1 MNVLVLNSDFRP
13 INITT
18 LRRGFNLV
26 YKGRAEIV
34 DHHKNN
40 SIESSV
46 GHFKRPSVIRLI
58 NYVYL
63 PFKKVP
69 MNKKNIFKRDGN
81 ECGYCGSKT
90 NLTLDHIKPKSK
102 GGEHTWDNLITCC
115 KKCNEKKDDLTPS
128 QAGLTMRIKPYR
140 PTFNEFALL
149 NKNKLDSWLKFL
161 TDDYR

>member
-1 MNVLVLNSDFRP
+1 
-13 INITT
+13 
-18 LRRGFNLV
+18 
-26 YKGRAEIV
+26 
-34 DHHKNN
+34 
-40 SIESSV
+40 
-46 GHFKRPSVIRLI
+46 
-58 NYVYL
+58 
-63 PFKKVP
+63 